1 MSNSSTGSSSR
12 RRNTLHSLT
21 SVVSLALWRWRQ
33 HWFLLLLTSVGMI
46 AAIVLVC
53 ILPLLT
59 VVLQT
64 ADLRDTLTASPSAAE
79 LTVHTQAIGL
89 SSQTLD
95 VVNQYVSSAFQ
106 NLSPYLQAQPRLEI
120 QTPELSII
128 SPEQEQLRT
137 PLRLYGNPADDLAS
151 HVVLQQGRL
160 PRSVSPGVVEIA
172 LTSETASALHVQVGS
187 VIMVVS
193 NFSIV
198 PVKGAAS
205 GALQESYCS
214 IVPGGGDTSVSSQH
228 TYCQRIKLDVVGLF
242 EVKTNDYFWHGENFQ
257 GFRYELQDT
266 RWHYAAL
273 ASNQALLAALNNS
286 ALNYSATAVY
296 FLEGYYAF
304 LNWYYYLDP
313 SRASLDRLDDLVN
326 QLPATQEGINQVN
339 SLILST
345 PDSIVQQFYLDSPVL
360 SNTAS
365 PGSVESFRSRVSIAS
380 IPVAILTIQII
391 CLLLFFVIVMI
402 ELLIERQASTI
413 AMMRSRGASTTQIFG
428 THLTQGRCWPTP

>member
-1 MSNSSTGSSSR
+1 MTCAIIAERVAWNIFIEVKMSNSSTGSSSR

-172 LTSETASALHVQVGS
+172 LTSETAGALHVQVG
-187 VIMVVS
+187 
-193 NFSIV
+193 F
-198 PVKGAAS
+198 
-205 GALQESYCS
+205 
-214 IVPGGGDTSVSSQH
+214 
-228 TYCQRIKLDVVGLF
+228 
-242 EVKTNDYFWHGENFQ
+242 
-257 GFRYELQDT
+257 
-266 RWHYAAL
+266 
-273 ASNQALLAALNNS
+273 
-286 ALNYSATAVY
+286 
-296 FLEGYYAF
+296 
-304 LNWYYYLDP
+304 
-313 SRASLDRLDDLVN
+313 
-326 QLPATQEGINQVN
+326 
-339 SLILST
+339 
-345 PDSIVQQFYLDSPVL
+345 
-360 SNTAS
+360 
-365 PGSVESFRSRVSIAS
+365 
-380 IPVAILTIQII
+380 
-391 CLLLFFVIVMI
+391 
-402 ELLIERQASTI
+402 
-413 AMMRSRGASTTQIFG
+413 
-428 THLTQGRCWPTP
+428 